1 MFRFKEL
8 AISGTR
14 LWSYPFTEWNGEF
27 FSEGI
32 PGKNSNSMNKEN
44 LERIRK
50 RELERLKL
58 NLSMVE
64 SFNDEVKIFVTHFP
78 PVGSNFR
85 NNVITKLLS
94 KAGITICV
102 FGHLHHIPKNKST
115 DRTLGSVRYIY
126 TSSDYLNFNPKLIY
140 DMEQDPYK

>member
-1 MFRFKEL
+1 
-8 AISGTR
+8 
-14 LWSYPFTEWNGEF
+14 
-27 FSEGI
+27 
-32 PGKNSNSMNKEN
+32 MNKEN